1 MKTIL
6 ELRDVKKSYQ
16 LDDVKVEALKG
27 INIKINEGEFVAII
41 GASGSGK
48 STLLH
53 ILGLLDRPTHGSVFI
68 DGKNTKSLNDDELT
82 ELRGKN
88 IGFIFQFFNLY
99 PTLTSIKNVELPLAI
114 LDSDSREE
122 KAMEML
128 ELVGMKDRKDHMPSQ
143 LSGGQRQ
150 RVAIARALVT
160 KPEIILADEPT
171 GNLDSETGKE
181 VIDELVRVNKK
192 TGKTVVIITHD
203 QHIASHAKRII
214 EIKDGEIL
222 SDRRK

>member
-1 MKTIL
+1 MKTIM
-6 ELRDVKKSYQ
+6 ELKNVSKTYK
-16 LDDVKVEALKG
+16 LDEVNVRALKE
-27 INIKINEGEFVAII
+27 INLEVKEGEFVAIV

-53 ILGLLDRPTHGSVFI
+53 ILGLLDRPTHGSVSI
-68 DGKNTKSLNDDELT
+68 NGKNTNSFTDDELT
-82 ELRGKN
+82 EIRGKK

-99 PTLTSIKNVELPLAI
+99 PTLTSIKNVELPLSI
-114 LDSDSREE
+114 MEIDNKEE
-122 KAMEML
+122 KSMQML
-128 ELVGMKDRKDHMPSQ
+128 GLVGMLDRKDHMPSQ

-181 VIDELVRVNKK
+181 VIEELVRVNKK
-192 TGKTVVIITHD
+192 TGTTIVIITHD
-203 QHIASHAKRII
+203 SHIASHANRIV
-214 EIKDGEIL
+214 EIKDGEII